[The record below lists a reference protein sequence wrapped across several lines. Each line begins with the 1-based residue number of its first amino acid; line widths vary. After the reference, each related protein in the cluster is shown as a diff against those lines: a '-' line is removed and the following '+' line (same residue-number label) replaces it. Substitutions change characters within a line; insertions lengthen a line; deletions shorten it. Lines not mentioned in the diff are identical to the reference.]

1 MCPGRRW
8 RARGEYPD
16 HGLAVITPMS
26 GCSRILR
33 IAERGLFDM
42 IFFGDG
48 SGIPNTWEGG
58 IDAAVRRGVA
68 WPRLDMSP
76 WITAMSRVTNH
87 VGFGLTYASTF
98 MHPFYVARL
107 LNSLDHITNGRIAF
121 NVISSQRRSDYENYG
136 YDELID
142 HGERYDRMEEFIAV
156 CKALWSSVD
165 ADAFVWDRLNG
176 LVADPAK
183 IRPINHVGRFFKV
196 KGPLSV
202 VTSPQRHPVL
212 IQAGGSKRGIWAAA
226 GFVDHVFGAGK
237 GIRLM
242 AQQRHDIDAA
252 LRERGGT
259 RNRSAPRS
267 RLPTTWRRSSRRPA
281 AAAASCS
288 AIRNADRVTSCR
300 ASSICWFPS
309 CSGAVGFAP
318 PIPAAPCAKILAA

>member
-1 MCPGRRW
+1 VRPGLSAVLEISSNRLAVMPKQMHLALDVSWTQVESAW
-8 RARGEYPD
+8 RIPGSWVGRHYPD
-16 HGLAVITPMS
+16 VGLFEDIA
-26 GCSRILR
+26 R

-176 LVADPAK
+176 LVADTAK
-183 IRPINHVGRFFKV
+183 I
-196 KGPLSV
+196 
-202 VTSPQRHPVL
+202 
-212 IQAGGSKRGIWAAA
+212 
-226 GFVDHVFGAGK
+226 
-237 GIRLM
+237 
-242 AQQRHDIDAA
+242 
-252 LRERGGT
+252 
-259 RNRSAPRS
+259 
-267 RLPTTWRRSSRRPA
+267 
-281 AAAASCS
+281 
-288 AIRNADRVTSCR
+288 
-300 ASSICWFPS
+300 
-309 CSGAVGFAP
+309 
-318 PIPAAPCAKILAA
+318 

>member
-1 MCPGRRW
+1 VAASADHSSSAVPRREHLPLRKPDGAIVRPGLSAVHEISSNR
-8 RARGEYPD
+8 
-16 HGLAVITPMS
+16 LAVMPKQMHLALDVSWTQVES
-26 GCSRILR
+26 AWRIPRSWVGRHYPNVGLFEDIAR

-142 HGERYDRMEEFIAV
+142 HGERYDRDGGIH
-156 CKALWSSVD
+156 
-165 ADAFVWDRLNG
+165 RG
-176 LVADPAK
+176 LQSPVVERRCRCLCLGQAE
-183 IRPINHVGRFFKV
+183 RPGR
-196 KGPLSV
+196 GPCED
-202 VTSPQRHPVL
+202 TTHQPCRPV
-212 IQAGGSKRGIWAAA
+212 
-226 GFVDHVFGAGK
+226 F
-237 GIRLM
+237 
-242 AQQRHDIDAA
+242 
-252 LRERGGT
+252 
-259 RNRSAPRS
+259 
-267 RLPTTWRRSSRRPA
+267 
-281 AAAASCS
+281 
-288 AIRNADRVTSCR
+288 
-300 ASSICWFPS
+300 
-309 CSGAVGFAP
+309 
-318 PIPAAPCAKILAA
+318 